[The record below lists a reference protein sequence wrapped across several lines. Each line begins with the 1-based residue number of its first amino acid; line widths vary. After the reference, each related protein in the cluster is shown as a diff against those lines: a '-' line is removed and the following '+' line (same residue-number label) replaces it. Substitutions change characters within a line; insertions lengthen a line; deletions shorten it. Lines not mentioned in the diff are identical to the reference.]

1 MKYIKSK
8 KQINRIAFPW
18 EIGLYWNLTSP
29 HEENQRP
36 MGCPGLDM
44 PFGTIDKPNWPYKNI
59 KAPVYASPAMKC
71 GLNTYQPNYEE
82 LLYPESRTQS
92 DFTPDNRP
100 LHEIVDELASD
111 NEIFAEK
118 FLESWQMM
126 MNNGYKEGELEDAPE
141 NGWFGYYSLAQQGI
155 TITPDFAS
163 FIEANKPVWI
173 TDKTVMQ

>member
-1 MKYIKSK
+1 MKYIKSNN
-8 KQINRIAFPW
+8 QINRIAFPW

-59 KAPVYASPAMKC
+59 AAPVYASPAMKC

-155 TITPDFAS
+155 AITPDFAS